1 MATIRQQIQQYIQ
14 DFDFKKLFKN
24 VLGWDNL
31 NEPPLAIPCD
41 GQTYILR
48 PLVEKRGVKVYVC
61 DPDAQGKIPSDPL
74 LRKIEREVTKHAY
87 EHFIIYADAAR
98 EHQVWQWVK
107 REQGKPL
114 APRLNRYH
122 KGQSGE
128 LLAQKLEVLAVAINE
143 EDKLHMPEMARR
155 VANAFDV
162 ERVTRKF
169 FDRFK
174 LEHATFLNFIHG
186 ITSQADREWYASLML
201 NRLMFIY
208 FIQRKGFLDTK
219 TPGML
224 DGDPSY
230 LSNRLKWVQEQRGED
245 QFHTFY
251 RYFLLKLFHDG
262 LSKREH
268 SPELEA
274 LLGKVP
280 YLNGGLFDLHVLER
294 DNPEINIP
302 DEAFQKLFDFFDDFD
317 WYLDDRPLRN
327 DKEINPDVLGYIFEK
342 YINQK
347 QMGAYYTKEDIT
359 EYISKNTII
368 PYIFEAAE
376 QKCMIAFKPD
386 GPVWSLLRENP
397 DYYIYDAVKKGCNLS
412 LPPEIAIGV
421 QDVAQRGDWN
431 KPAPEAYALPTE
443 IWREVVARRAR
454 YNEVRT
460 KLAAGEITSINDLV
474 TYNLDIRQFA
484 QDAITYCEGTDL
496 LRAFYDSIESVTVLD
511 PTCGSGAFLFAALNI
526 LETLYEACLDR
537 MQIMIE
543 ERDQLD
549 AALPAKKRQQHPVL
563 DHFRK
568 ILREVDRHPNRKYFL
583 YKSIIINNLY
593 GVDIMEEATEICKL
607 RLFLKLV
614 SQVEKFNDIEP
625 LPDIDFNIRAGN
637 TLVGFA
643 SYGETKKALEGKA
656 TGKGTTRDEVA
667 FQDQMVFDDRLERIE
682 QKAREIERDFDNFR
696 KLQTRLQLEAI
707 DMTGNKQHIRQ
718 KLGVLRAELDGYLAS
733 EYGID
738 RTNISKKE
746 AFDEKLA
753 QWQQS
758 HQPFHWWV
766 EFYGIMKSGGFNIVI
781 GNPPYVEY
789 EKVIETYKVRNYS
802 TLEAGN
808 LYALTLERCQALIA
822 VNGRFGM
829 IVPASATCTDGY
841 LSLQKILLQQ
851 SALHISSFSDQRGK
865 LFDIPHPRLCIILYE
880 KSSFPRNVFTTA
892 YIKLGKELRDELF
905 QRLEYIE
912 VTDQVRPGII
922 PRYGSII
929 EQALGKK
936 LFSQTHLLGDYISR
950 SGSYKL
956 YYTRKLSWF
965 VQVTPFVPKILDENS
980 RLRDPSEL
988 KTLHFTLPGYADI
1001 AFVALNSNLFYW
1013 FLTVGSDCRN
1023 LNMREVLGFPINFD
1037 KMSDTIQEKL
1047 RKLAEE
1053 LAEDLQ
1059 TYSEYRKMSF
1069 KGIGTL
1075 TIQCMLPIRSKPIID
1090 EIDRVLA
1097 KHYGFTEEELDFIIN
1112 YDIKYRMG
1120 RDNGDESE
1128 E

>member
-1 MATIRQQIQQYIQ
+1 
-14 DFDFKKLFKN
+14 
-24 VLGWDNL
+24 
-31 NEPPLAIPCD
+31 
-41 GQTYILR
+41 
-48 PLVEKRGVKVYVC
+48 
-61 DPDAQGKIPSDPL
+61 
-74 LRKIEREVTKHAY
+74 
-87 EHFIIYADAAR
+87 
-98 EHQVWQWVK
+98 
-107 REQGKPL
+107 
-114 APRLNRYH
+114 
-122 KGQSGE
+122 
-128 LLAQKLEVLAVAINE
+128 
-143 EDKLHMPEMARR
+143 
-155 VANAFDV
+155 
-162 ERVTRKF
+162 
-169 FDRFK
+169 
-174 LEHATFLNFIHG
+174 
-186 ITSQADREWYASLML
+186 ML

-219 TPGML
+219 TPGLL

-294 DNPEINIP
+294 DNPEISIP

-327 DKEINPDVLGYIFEK
+327 DKDINPDVLGYIFEK

-397 DYYIYDAVKKGCNLS
+397 DLYIYDAVKKGCNLS

-443 IWREVVARRAR
+443 IWREVMARRTR

-460 KLAAGEITSINDLV
+460 KLAAGEITSINDLI

-537 MQIMIE
+537 MQIMVD

-549 AALPAKKRQQHPVL
+549 AALPAHKRQQHPAL

-568 ILREVDRHPNRKYFL
+568 ILREVDRHPSRKYFI

-625 LPDIDFNIRAGN
+625 LPDIDFNIRTGN

-643 SYGETKKALEGKA
+643 SYRETKKAIEGKA

-667 FQDQMVFDDRLERIE
+667 FQDQMIFDDRLERIE

-696 KLQTRLQLEAI
+696 NLQTKIQLDPI
-707 DMTGNKQHIRQ
+707 DMAENKQHIREM
-718 KLGVLRAELDGYLAS
+718 LGTLRAELDRYLAS

-738 RTNISKKE
+738 QANITKKE
-746 AFDEKLA
+746 VYNGKFA
-753 QWQQS
+753 QWQRS

-766 EFYGIMKSGGFNIVI
+766 EFYGIMKRGGFDVVT

-789 EKVIETYKVRNYS
+789 SKVRKEYQILGYRTENC
-802 TLEAGN
+802 GN
-808 LYALTLERCQALIA
+808 LYAFTMERSFSLMIEC
-822 VNGRFGM
+822 GRFGM
-829 IVPASATCTDGY
+829 IVQLSSICTDRM
-841 LSLQKILLQQ
+841 SELQNELRDT
-851 SALHISSFSDQRGK
+851 SCRVWISNYDDRPAK
-865 LFDIPHPRLCIILYE
+865 LFDGLEHIRASIIITENTKSDNVNLLIYSTNLIRWYTECRPTLFDIMTYNAVIGLDIPGSIPKIGNKQLEKLISKVCTEKKFVRNIYSQDSGYQIYYYRSPLYWIRGMDFLPIFE
-880 KSSFPRNVFTTA
+880 SAKATRSVHHFKDFDVASAIYVESVGCLINSSLFYLWFIVYGNGRNVA
-892 YIKLGKELRDELF
+892 LRDIQTFPCDVEQLYSQQGKLLNELF
-905 QRLEYIE
+905 TKLMQDYRDHSRTKIRKDGVKL
-912 VTDQVRPGII
+912 QVFYP
-922 PRYGSII
+922 
-929 EQALGKK
+929 
-936 LFSQTHLLGDYISR
+936 
-950 SGSYKL
+950 SY
-956 YYTRKLSWF
+956 
-965 VQVTPFVPKILDENS
+965 
-980 RLRDPSEL
+980 
-988 KTLHFTLPGYADI
+988 
-1001 AFVALNSNLFYW
+1001 
-1013 FLTVGSDCRN
+1013 
-1023 LNMREVLGFPINFD
+1023 
-1037 KMSDTIQEKL
+1037 
-1047 RKLAEE
+1047 
-1053 LAEDLQ
+1053 
-1059 TYSEYRKMSF
+1059 
-1069 KGIGTL
+1069 
-1075 TIQCMLPIRSKPIID
+1075 SKPVMD
-1090 EIDRVLA
+1090 DIDRVLA
-1097 KHYGFTEEELDFIIN
+1097 KHYSFTDEELDFIIN

-1120 RDNGDESE
+1120 RDNGDDRE